1 MPRKPK
7 YTKEEIAEYGLEL
20 VRKQGAE
27 SLTARELAKAL
38 GTTVAPIFVHYSS
51 MEELKQDVRILA
63 RNRFREYI
71 RKGMDEKIPFL
82 GIGMRYARFAREESE
97 LYRFLF
103 LSDNVTDAK
112 ESHYG
117 MDEFTHS
124 QEMVWE
130 CARDFYRMN
139 DLQGKHFSRNMW
151 LVAHSM
157 ATLIVA
163 GGGSFTEEEVGAIY
177 VEFSFSLCKAYKEI
191 PGLAEGNYD
200 KDAIFG
206 QLLDRELPF

>member
-7 YTKEEIAEYGLEL
+7 YTKEEIAEHSLEII
-20 VRKQGAE
+20 RKQGAQN
-27 SLTARELAKAL
+27 LTARELAKEL

-51 MEELKQDVRILA
+51 MDELQQEVHVLA

-82 GIGMRYARFAREESE
+82 GVGMRYVRFAREESE

-103 LSDNVTDAK
+103 LSDNVADAK
-112 ESHYG
+112 ASHYG
-117 MDEFTHS
+117 MDEFNRS
-124 QEMVWE
+124 QEMVRE
-130 CARDFYRMN
+130 CVKDFYRMD
-139 DLQGKHFSRNMW
+139 DLQAEHFSRNMW

-163 GGGSFTEEEVGAIY
+163 GGGSFTEEEVGATY
-177 VEFSFSLCKAYKEI
+177 VELGFSLCKAYKEV
-191 PGLAEGNYD
+191 PGLVEGTFD
-200 KDAIFG
+200 KDAMFG
-206 QLLDRELPF
+206 KLLNRKLPF

>member
-7 YTKEEIAEYGLEL
+7 YTKEEIAEYGLEII
-20 VRKQGAE
+20 RKQGAQ
-27 SLTARELAKAL
+27 SLTARELAKEL

-51 MEELKQDVRILA
+51 MEELKQDVRTLA
-63 RNRFREYI
+63 RNRFWEYI
-71 RKGMDEKIPFL
+71 RKGMDEKLPVL
-82 GIGMRYARFAREESE
+82 GVGMRYVRFAKEESE

-103 LSDNVTDAK
+103 LSDNVSDAK
-112 ESHYG
+112 MSHYG
-117 MDEFTHS
+117 MDEFICS
-124 QEMVWE
+124 QKMVQE
-130 CARDFYRMN
+130 CVKDFYRMD
-139 DLQGKHFSRNMW
+139 DLQAEHFSWNMW
-151 LVAHSM
+151 LVAHGI

-163 GGGSFTEEEVGAIY
+163 GGGSYTEEEVAAIY
-177 VEFSFSLCKAYKEI
+177 AEFGLSLCKAYKEI